1 MNTPQAVIEIGST
14 GIRLLVAEP
23 VEVQSQKKFN
33 ILDRSDQPVN
43 LGRDVFTTRSISR
56 ETLLICLHILERYA
70 EQLAAWGISREET
83 IVIATSA
90 VREAENR
97 DPSLTE

>member
-33 ILDRSDQPVN
+33 ILDRSDQPDAMF
-43 LGRDVFTTRSISR
+43 LP
-56 ETLLICLHILERYA
+56 HA
-70 EQLAAWGISREET
+70 Q
-83 IVIATSA
+83 
-90 VREAENR
+90 
-97 DPSLTE
+97 